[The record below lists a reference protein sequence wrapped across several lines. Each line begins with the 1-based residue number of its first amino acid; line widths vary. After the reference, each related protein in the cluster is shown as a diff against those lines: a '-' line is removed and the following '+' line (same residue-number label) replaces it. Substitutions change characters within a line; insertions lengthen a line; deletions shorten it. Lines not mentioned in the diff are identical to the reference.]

1 MSSEQTIL
9 NMLYRYCWLVDEGK
23 FDEMAEMFD
32 ECDIYYGDY
41 LAIHHDKAA
50 FAQGF
55 KDNNIVYP
63 PDNSCRTIHMC
74 IDPIIK
80 VDEEAGTAS
89 AQHYTVVLQG
99 IIGQIKP
106 QIIVMDVKYDTFK
119 RNEKGE
125 WKFATRN
132 MGTRCL
138 GDMTHHQKTHGHHPE
153 SDPSLSL
160 EATVYHKDFIN
171 P

>member
-1 MSSEQTIL
+1 MNSYETIR
-9 NMLYRYCWLVDEGK
+9 NMLYRYCWLVDQGR
-23 FDEMAEMFD
+23 FDEMAEMYD

-55 KDNNIVYP
+55 KDGNITYE
-63 PDNSCRTIHMC
+63 PDGSCRTIHMC

-80 VDEEAGTAS
+80 VDEEAGTAT

-99 IIGQIKP
+99 IVGTIKP
-106 QIIVMDVKYDTFK
+106 QILAMDVKFDTFVRK
-119 RNEKGE
+119 PNGE

-132 MGTRCL
+132 MGSRAI
-138 GDMTHHQKTHGHHPE
+138 GDMQYHQRTYGKNPE
-153 SDPSLSL
+153 SDPTFTL
-160 EATVYHKDFIN
+160 EATRYHKDFMN